1 MQRCMSD
8 GVHDP
13 ENDDDT
19 APEQTDAER
28 CPECGGTGRRDGRE
42 CPACEG
48 TGNRM
53 RGLGGG

>member
-1 MQRCMSD
+1 MTTD

-13 ENDDDT
+13 DGDD
-19 APEQTDAER
+19 APPAPPQSAGER
-28 CPECGGTGRRDGRE
+28 CPECGGTGERDGRE

-48 TGNRM
+48 TGNVM